1 VSTNHKDENPEKPW
15 GGHMDIK
22 QQIREH
28 IIANILL
35 GDDTAFQEDASLHE
49 SGILDSTGFLDVVTF
64 IEEKFGI
71 DISDDE
77 LDPENLGTLSR
88 IASFVEGKVRQKELA

>member
-1 VSTNHKDENPEKPW
+1 
-15 GGHMDIK
+15 MDIK

-28 IIANILL
+28 IVTNILL
-35 GDDTAFQEDASLHE
+35 GDDTTLDENVSLHE

-64 IEEKFGI
+64 VEETFGI

-77 LDPENLGTLSR
+77 LDPDNLGTLNR
-88 IASFVEGKVRQKELA
+88 IAAFVERKMGQMESA